1 MTKRIWTRAPISP
14 APIHT
19 PGLASIARQCFYV
32 ALFGVLVLGLSL
44 SPNEPAHAARLKDMA
59 SVKGVRA
66 NQVIGYG
73 LVVGL
78 QGTGDKA
85 GTQFT
90 TQSLRSLLA
99 KMGIAL
105 DPDSIRI
112 ANVAAVMVT
121 ASLPPFAR
129 AGGKLDCV
137 VSSVGDASSLEGG
150 TLLMTPLLGNDGQI
164 YAIAQGA
171 ISVGGFSVE
180 GGGASVSQNHPT
192 VGTLV
197 GGALIEREVA
207 YSLEGK
213 RQFEIALHEPD
224 FTTAERTAKR
234 INDVFGS
241 NVAAARDSGTLDL
254 SVPESYGGNVVS
266 FLARVEALDVIPDG
280 PARIILNERTGTI
293 VMGDAVRVATVAV
306 SHGNLTVIVN
316 RTNQVSQP
324 GPLSGG
330 ETARVQN
337 TEIEAFEDKSNLS
350 VIEGT
355 VTIGELVRALNAMG
369 TTPTDLISIIQAI
382 KASGALA
389 ADVEMM

>member
-1 MTKRIWTRAPISP
+1 MRID
-14 APIHT
+14 
-19 PGLASIARQCFYV
+19 PGNRPSRNAARVFLAL
-32 ALFGVLVLGLSL
+32 ALALVLFV
-44 SPNEPAHAARLKDMA
+44 PEAEAARLKDMA
-59 SVKGVRA
+59 SVKGVRS
-66 NQVIGYG
+66 NQIIGYG

-78 QGTGDKA
+78 RGTGDKA
-85 GTQFT
+85 GARFT

-105 DPDSIRI
+105 DPNAIRV

-121 ASLPPFAR
+121 ADLPPFAR
-129 AGGKLDCV
+129 SGAEIDAV
-137 VSSVGDASSLEGG
+137 VSSIGDAQSLEGG
-150 TLLMTPLLGNDGQI
+150 MLLMTPLLGNDGEI

-171 ISVGGFSVE
+171 VAVGGFSVE

-197 GGALIEREVA
+197 GGAIVEREVA
-207 YSLEGK
+207 YSLVG
-213 RQFEIALHEPD
+213 RDQFEISLHNPD
-224 FTTAERTAKR
+224 FTTAQRTASR
-234 INDVFGS
+234 INEAFKAP
-241 NVAAARDSGTLDL
+241 VASARDSGTLDL
-254 SVPESYGGNVVS
+254 TIPEAFRNNVVG
-266 FLARVEALDVIPDG
+266 FLARVETLDVTPDKA
-280 PARIILNERTGTI
+280 ARIILNERTGTI
-293 VMGDAVRVATVAV
+293 VMGDRVRVSTVAV

-324 GPLSGG
+324 APFGG
-330 ETARVQN
+330 GQTTRLQN
-337 TEIEAFEDKSNLS
+337 TEIEAFEEQANLS
-350 VIEGT
+350 VIEDT